1 MNKYDE
7 IEKEFI
13 KAIKTIKSAIDNL
26 LILVQ
31 GSNSFSV
38 KVKMNLEI
46 TLKDKSEFVINQIG
60 CY

>member
-1 MNKYDE
+1 LNKYDE